1 MCANEQNEKLADDYS
16 IRGIPSV
23 PQEECGQRINK
34 PMRISFATESP
45 YRPSTLREEAEKKIG
60 YHREQADR
68 HDRAVAFLRENP
80 AFDEFVRLVR
90 DGVIQF

>member
-1 MCANEQNEKLADDYS
+1 MCENEQNEKLAADYS
-16 IRGIPSV
+16 IRRIPSV
-23 PQEECGQRINK
+23 PQGECGQRIHK
-34 PMRISFATESP
+34 PMRN
-45 YRPSTLREEAEKKIG
+45 RPSTLREEAENKIG